1 MAPQGWLPVTGQFVL
16 LWPPVAE
23 TTSDEVSHNDT
34 RPDCRQIQKQTL
46 FLQSSEYVPSNPLF
60 FAQPGIT
67 SESGTTIPTRKACR
81 WKRAAVSGKGWATF
95 KAPRWSECI
104 SRLNSLSVYHFLPNY
119 ISNHFWP
126 NYISKSQSSSGLVFT
141 WLTNAGMAK
150 EGFRES
156 KGDTKANFKV
166 WILAATSLKLLRVT
180 PAAQLQNW
188 RGVEKCGMT
197 HPHCPPI
204 HAQPSD

>member
-23 TTSDEVSHNDT
+23 TTSDEVTHNDT

-188 RGVEKCGMT
+188 RDVEKCGMT
-197 HPHCPPI
+197 HPRCPPI
-204 HAQPSD
+204 HAQPFD